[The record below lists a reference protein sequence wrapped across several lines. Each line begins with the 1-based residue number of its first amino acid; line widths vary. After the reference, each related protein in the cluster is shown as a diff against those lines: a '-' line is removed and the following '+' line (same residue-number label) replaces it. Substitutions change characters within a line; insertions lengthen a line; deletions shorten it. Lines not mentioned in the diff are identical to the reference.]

1 MNRLAL
7 LLIMGLG
14 FFTMTSCVT
23 NEYYNVEPDEPQVGY
38 QYLFDDNFDYD
49 AHNWSFND
57 PGNSA
62 YVSVR
67 NGVLKYTYLP
77 ANTGTNTV
85 AINTGAS
92 VYRDFLIQTS
102 IRSDYAM
109 GLVFGVSNA
118 HYGYSI
124 FIDNDG
130 YFAVFDEGGA
140 NIPVETII
148 DWKYSNAINK
158 GGWNDIEFEQ
168 AGNYWYGYI
177 NGVKVFELP
186 AKYLDGSK
194 IGYIVLDG
202 TTGYADYL
210 TVKW

>member
-1 MNRLAL
+1 MNRLAT
-7 LLIMGLG
+7 LLILGLG

-23 NEYYNVEPDEPQVGY
+23 NEYYNVEPDQPQTGY
-38 QYLFDDNFDYD
+38 QYVFDDNFDYD
-49 AHNWSFND
+49 AHNWSFSD
-57 PGNSA
+57 PSNAA

-67 NGVLKYTYLP
+67 SGLLKYTYLP
-77 ANTGTNTV
+77 VNAGTNTV

-92 VYRDFLIQTS
+92 VYRDFLVQTS

-109 GLVFGVSNA
+109 GLVVGVSNS

-140 NIPVETII
+140 NVSVATII
-148 DWKYSNAINK
+148 DWKYSTAINK
-158 GGWNDIEFEQ
+158 GGWNDVEFEQ
-168 AGNYWYGYI
+168 VGNYWYGYI
-177 NGVKVFELP
+177 NGQQVFELP

-202 TTGYADYL
+202 TTGYADYM